1 MFTDNK
7 ISEQC
12 ILFFLLWELFWE
24 FTNGIQG
31 YVMPDHV
38 PEFSCHLG
46 TEYNGN
52 CRNCLI
58 FADSAEGYSRSK
70 KSEVFRYRASFCVS
84 LESSSSIL
92 HTALVR
98 SN

>member
-46 TEYNGN
+46 TAEYNGN

-70 KSEVFRYRASFCVS
+70 NLKSLDTE
-84 LESSSSIL
+84 L
-92 HTALVR
+92 HSAFH
-98 SN
+98 